1 MKYPECEVCG
11 KWSPRLSFIG
21 NSAISVF
28 KFVVGILTG
37 SKGLVADGIHS
48 VADAISSLFVLIALK
63 ISSKPKDKGHPFGH
77 GKIEYISTISASIFI
92 FICATMIFID
102 ALHSFK
108 SGVREVPEN
117 AAILATVLALI
128 FSYLMYSS
136 NTCSGEQLNSPA
148 LLADAA
154 ESKADS
160 LTSVAVLLGL
170 IGTKI
175 GYTQADTVAAA
186 VVALFVFHISVEM
199 FLKGVNGLIDVSMD
213 KEVITTIVDL
223 CMKID
228 GVEGVKSVKSRCMGQ
243 KCAVDVNI
251 DVSSKETVLSVHN
264 IAEQIKKAI
273 TLNIDEIDEV
283 FVKAQPIGKWRFW
296 GT

>member
-1 MKYPECEVCG
+1 MKYPECEMCG
-11 KWSPRLSFIG
+11 KWSPRLSFVG
-21 NSAISVF
+21 NVIISIF
-28 KFVVGILTG
+28 KFAVGMLTG

-48 VADAISSLFVLIALK
+48 VADALASLFVLIALK
-63 ISSKPKDKGHPFGH
+63 ISSKPRDKGHPFGH

-92 FICATMIFID
+92 FICATLIFID
-102 ALHSFK
+102 ALHSFN
-108 SGVREVPEN
+108 SGIHHVPEN
-117 AAILATVLALI
+117 AAIAATILALI

-136 NTCSGEQLNSPA
+136 NTCAGTQLNSPA

-160 LTSVAVLLGL
+160 LTSIAVLSGL

-175 GYTQADTVAAA
+175 GYAQADTIAAA

-213 KEVITTIVDL
+213 KEVITHIVEL
-223 CMKID
+223 CMKIQ
-228 GVEGVKSVKSRCMGQ
+228 GVEGVKRVRSRCMGQ
-243 KCAVDVNI
+243 KCAVDVII
-251 DVSSKETVLSVHN
+251 DVASRETVLSVHQ

-283 FVKAQPIGKWRFW
+283 FVKAQPINKWRFW
-296 GT
+296 GI

>member
-1 MKYPECEVCG
+1 MKYSECEMCG
-11 KWSPRLSFIG
+11 RWSPRLSFVG
-21 NSAISVF
+21 NVTISIF
-28 KFVVGILTG
+28 KFTVGMLTG

-108 SGVREVPEN
+108 SGARVVPEN
-117 AAILATVLALI
+117 AAIAATILALI
-128 FSYLMYSS
+128 FSYLMYTS
-136 NTCSGEQLNSPA
+136 NTCAAIQLNSPA

-160 LTSVAVLLGL
+160 LTSIAVLLGL

-175 GYTQADTVAAA
+175 GYAQADTIAAG
-186 VVALFVFHISVEM
+186 VVSLFVFHISVEM

-213 KEVITTIVDL
+213 KEVITHIVEL
-223 CMKID
+223 CMKIQ
-228 GVEGVKSVKSRCMGQ
+228 GVEGVNSVRSRCMGQ
-243 KCAVDVNI
+243 KCAVDVII
-251 DVSSKETVLSVHN
+251 DVASVETVLSVHH
-264 IAEQIKKAI
+264 IAEQIKKVI
-273 TLNIDEIDEV
+273 TQNIDEIDEV
-283 FVKAQPIGKWRFW
+283 FVKAQPINKWRFW
-296 GT
+296 GI